1 MQAGSGYQAQKPVLA
16 LHHAPALIPRDA
28 RPHLSPAHVHP
39 SEGAPQ
45 AQAHHGHPGR
55 DLLPEPTP
63 AHSHPCNPD
72 AAARFWPA
80 ESLHA
85 SPRCRPSESRLSSP
99 AGGGC
104 LRHAGTSAQ
113 HSDPGPGWGPCALGP
128 HPPVMGLPAGCR
140 ILSWGSWRGV
150 PHLVGEGAQ
159 LPRAGHKP
167 GPTSPPRGD
176 MMASPCAGGGEGH

>member
-104 LRHAGTSAQ
+104 LRMQ
-113 HSDPGPGWGPCALGP
+113 
-128 HPPVMGLPAGCR
+128 GLLHNTQTLARGGAPAPWAHTPQ
-140 ILSWGSWRGV
+140 SWGS
-150 PHLVGEGAQ
+150 Q
-159 LPRAGHKP
+159 QDAGFCLG
-167 GPTSPPRGD
+167 GP
-176 MMASPCAGGGEGH
+176 GGGSPTWWVKELSCPELATSRAPPAHPGVT